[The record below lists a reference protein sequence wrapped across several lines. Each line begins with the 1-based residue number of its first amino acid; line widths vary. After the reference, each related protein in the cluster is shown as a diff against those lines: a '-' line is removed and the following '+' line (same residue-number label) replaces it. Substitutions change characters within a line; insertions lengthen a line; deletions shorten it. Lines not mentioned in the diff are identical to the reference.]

1 MWSEISSNP
10 VMITLL
16 LIAVLGLGELIS
28 IWTKARIPMLLAALL
43 LYISLLWTGII
54 PNGLM
59 SASVVTAF
67 GSLIVAPFIVHLGT
81 LVPFLLIKGQLR
93 PILIALTGSLTAVLL
108 VLAVVPLFFD
118 YQTAVAGA
126 GPVVGGIVAYLVTS
140 EKLTELGLSSLVII
154 PALVL
159 SIHKL
164 FGIPLASFFLK
175 RHALI
180 VKQQVQ
186 SRLHS
191 GAALEKET
199 AAAARPPNTLTKAQ
213 NERKSLLP
221 KKYQTSLILILQLYL
236 GSGIAVVLDAL
247 TGVNYTIFCLIIGVI
262 GAYIGFYPPKTMEK
276 ANATGFA
283 MIAVIFIVISS
294 MDDVTPA
301 SLVSYIPEILLIC
314 ALGTTGVTL
323 GGLLASKFLGVGKY
337 LGMPVALT
345 ALFGFPADY
354 ILCEEISREVGETEE
369 EREAIMDEIVTPML
383 MGGFTTVTTCSIL
396 IATVLIGTLN

>member
-43 LYISLLWTGII
+43 LYVGLLWAGII

-59 SASVVTAF
+59 SDSVITAF

-81 LVPFLLIKGQLR
+81 LVPFSLIKGQLK
-93 PILIALTGSLTAVLL
+93 PILIALIGSLTAVAL
-108 VLAVVPLFFD
+108 VLAIVPIFFD
-118 YQTAVAGA
+118 YETAVAGA

-175 RHALI
+175 RHALV

-186 SRLHS
+186 ARLHS
-191 GAALEKET
+191 GAALEKEE
-199 AAAARPPNTLTKAQ
+199 AGEERPNKVVKAQ
-213 NERKSLLP
+213 NERKLLLP
-221 KKYQTSLILILQLYL
+221 EKYQTSLIFILQLYL
-236 GSGIAVVLDAL
+236 GSGIAVVLDAV

-262 GAYIGFYPPKTMEK
+262 GAYIGFYPAKTMEK
-276 ANATGFA
+276 ANATGIA

-301 SLVSYIPEILLIC
+301 ALASYIPEILLIC
-314 ALGTTGVTL
+314 LLGTAGVTI
-323 GGLLASKFLGVGKY
+323 GGLLASKLLGVGKY

-369 EREAIMDEIVTPML
+369 EREAIMNEIVTPML

>member
-1 MWSEISSNP
+1 MWSEVSSNP

-43 LYISLLWTGII
+43 LYVALLWTGII
-54 PNGLM
+54 PTGLM
-59 SASVVTAF
+59 SDSVITAL
-67 GSLIVAPFIVHLGT
+67 GSLIVAPFVVHLGT
-81 LVPFLLIKGQLR
+81 VVPFSLIKGQLK
-93 PILIALTGSLTAVLL
+93 PILIALIGSITAVAL
-108 VLAVVPLFFD
+108 VLAVVPIFFD
-118 YQTAVAGA
+118 YETAVAGA

-140 EKLTELGLSSLVII
+140 ERLTELGLASLVII

-175 RHALI
+175 KHAI
-180 VKQQVQ
+180 MVKQQVQ
-186 SRLHS
+186 ARLQT
-191 GAALEKET
+191 GAALEKE
-199 AAAARPPNTLTKAQ
+199 AAVEERSNTVVNAQ
-213 NERKSLLP
+213 NERKLLLP
-221 KKYQTSLILILQLYL
+221 EKYQTSLIFILQLYL
-236 GSGIAVVLDAL
+236 GSGIAIILDAL
-247 TGVNYTIFCLIIGVI
+247 TGINYTIFCLIIGVI
-262 GAYIGFYPPKTMEK
+262 GAYIGFYPAKTMEK
-276 ANATGFA
+276 ANATGLA

-301 SLVSYIPEILLIC
+301 ALASYIPEILLIC
-314 ALGTTGVTL
+314 VLGTAGVTL
-323 GGLLASKFLGVGKY
+323 GGLLASKLLGVGKY

-354 ILCEEISREVGETEE
+354 ILCEEISREVGDTEE
-369 EREAIMDEIVTPML
+369 EREAIMNEIVTPML

>member
-1 MWSEISSNP
+1 MWSELSSNP

-43 LYISLLWTGII
+43 LYVGLLWAGII

-59 SASVVTAF
+59 SDSVITAF

-81 LVPFLLIKGQLR
+81 LVPFSLIKGQLK
-93 PILIALTGSLTAVLL
+93 PILIALIGSLTAVAL
-108 VLAVVPLFFD
+108 VLAIVPIFFD
-118 YQTAVAGA
+118 YETAVAGA

-175 RHALI
+175 RHALV

-186 SRLHS
+186 ARLHS
-191 GAALEKET
+191 GAALEKEEVSE
-199 AAAARPPNTLTKAQ
+199 RPNKVVKAQ
-213 NERKSLLP
+213 NERKLLLP
-221 KKYQTSLILILQLYL
+221 EKYQTSLIFIFQLYL
-236 GSGIAVVLDAL
+236 GSGIAVILDAV

-262 GAYIGFYPPKTMEK
+262 GAYIGFYPAKTMEK
-276 ANATGFA
+276 ANATGIA

-301 SLVSYIPEILLIC
+301 ALASYIPEILLIC
-314 ALGTTGVTL
+314 LLGTAGVTI
-323 GGLLASKFLGVGKY
+323 GGLLASKLLGVGKY

-369 EREAIMDEIVTPML
+369 EREAIMNEIVTPML

>member
-1 MWSEISSNP
+1 MWSEVSSNP

-43 LYISLLWTGII
+43 LYVALLWTGII
-54 PNGLM
+54 PTGLM
-59 SASVVTAF
+59 SDSVITAL
-67 GSLIVAPFIVHLGT
+67 GSLIVAPFVVHLGT
-81 LVPFLLIKGQLR
+81 VVPFSLIKGQLK
-93 PILIALTGSLTAVLL
+93 PILIALIGSITAVAL
-108 VLAVVPLFFD
+108 VLAVVPIFFD
-118 YQTAVAGA
+118 YETAVAGA

-140 EKLTELGLSSLVII
+140 ERLTELGLASLVII

-175 RHALI
+175 KHAI
-180 VKQQVQ
+180 MVKQQVQ
-186 SRLHS
+186 ARLQT
-191 GAALEKET
+191 GAALEKE
-199 AAAARPPNTLTKAQ
+199 AAVEERSNTVVKAQ
-213 NERKSLLP
+213 NERKLLLP
-221 KKYQTSLILILQLYL
+221 EKYQTSLIFILQLYL
-236 GSGIAVVLDAL
+236 GSGIAIILDAL
-247 TGVNYTIFCLIIGVI
+247 TGINYTIFCLIIGVI
-262 GAYIGFYPPKTMEK
+262 GAYIGFYPAKTMEK
-276 ANATGFA
+276 ANATGLA

-301 SLVSYIPEILLIC
+301 ALASYIPEILLIC
-314 ALGTTGVTL
+314 VLGTAGVTL
-323 GGLLASKFLGVGKY
+323 GGLLASKLLGVGKY

-354 ILCEEISREVGETEE
+354 ILCEEISREVGDTEE
-369 EREAIMDEIVTPML
+369 EREAIMNEIVTPML

>member
-43 LYISLLWTGII
+43 LYVGLLWTGII

-59 SASVVTAF
+59 SDSVITAF

-81 LVPFLLIKGQLR
+81 LVPFSLIKGQLK
-93 PILIALTGSLTAVLL
+93 PILIALIGSLTAVGL

-118 YQTAVAGA
+118 YETAVAGA

-175 RHALI
+175 RHAII

-186 SRLHS
+186 ARLHS
-191 GAALEKET
+191 GAALEKEEVPE
-199 AAAARPPNTLTKAQ
+199 ARPNKVVKAQ
-213 NERKSLLP
+213 NERKLLLP
-221 KKYQTSLILILQLYL
+221 EKYQTSLIFILQLYL
-236 GSGIAVVLDAL
+236 GSGIAVILDAV

-262 GAYIGFYPPKTMEK
+262 GAYVGFYPAKTMEK
-276 ANATGFA
+276 ANATGIA

-301 SLVSYIPEILLIC
+301 ALASYIPEILLIC
-314 ALGTTGVTL
+314 VLGTAGVTL
-323 GGLLASKFLGVGKY
+323 GGLLASKLLGVGKY

-369 EREAIMDEIVTPML
+369 EREAIMNEIVTPML

>member
-28 IWTKARIPMLLAALL
+28 IWTKARIPMLLSALL
-43 LYISLLWTGII
+43 LYVGLLWAGII

-59 SASVVTAF
+59 SESVITAF

-81 LVPFLLIKGQLR
+81 LVPFSLIKGQLK
-93 PILIALTGSLTAVLL
+93 PILIALIGSLTAVAL
-108 VLAVVPLFFD
+108 VLAIVPLFFD
-118 YQTAVAGA
+118 YGTAVAGA

-175 RHALI
+175 RHAII

-186 SRLHS
+186 ARLHS
-191 GAALEKET
+191 GAALEKGEVT
-199 AAAARPPNTLTKAQ
+199 EERPNKVVKAQ
-213 NERKSLLP
+213 NERKLLLP
-221 KKYQTSLILILQLYL
+221 EKYQTSLIFILQLYL
-236 GSGIAVVLDAL
+236 GSGIAVILEAV

-262 GAYIGFYPPKTMEK
+262 GAYIGFYPAKTMEK
-276 ANATGFA
+276 ANATGIA

-294 MDDVTPA
+294 MDDVTPVA
-301 SLVSYIPEILLIC
+301 LASYIPEILLIC
-314 ALGTTGVTL
+314 VLGTAGVTI
-323 GGLLASKFLGVGKY
+323 GGLLASKLLGVGKY

-354 ILCEEISREVGETEE
+354 ILCEEISREVGDTEE
-369 EREAIMDEIVTPML
+369 EREAIMNEIVTPML

>member
-43 LYISLLWTGII
+43 LYICLLWTGII

-59 SASVVTAF
+59 SDSVVTAF

-81 LVPFLLIKGQLR
+81 LVPFSLIRGQLK
-93 PILIALTGSLTAVLL
+93 PILIALAGSLTAVLF

-175 RHALI
+175 RHALS

-191 GAALEKET
+191 SAALEKE
-199 AAAARPPNTLTKAQ
+199 AAAEVRPNTLTKAQ
-213 NERKSLLP
+213 NERKLLLP

-301 SLVSYIPEILLIC
+301 ALVSYIPEILLIC
-314 ALGTTGVTL
+314 ALGTAGVTL
-323 GGLLASKFLGVGKY
+323 GGLLASKLLGVGKY

-354 ILCEEISREVGETEE
+354 ILCEEISREVGETKE
-369 EREAIMDEIVTPML
+369 EREAIMNEIVTPML

>member
-1 MWSEISSNP
+1 MWSEIGNNP

-16 LIAVLGLGELIS
+16 LIAILGLGELIS

-43 LYISLLWTGII
+43 LYVALLWMGII

-59 SASVVTAF
+59 SDSIITAF

-81 LVPFLLIKGQLR
+81 LVPFSLIKGQLK
-93 PILIALTGSLTAVLL
+93 PILIALIGSLTAVAL
-108 VLAVVPLFFD
+108 VLAIVPLFFD
-118 YQTAVAGA
+118 YETAVAGA

-164 FGIPLASFFLK
+164 FGIPLASYFLK
-175 RHALI
+175 KHAII

-186 SRLHS
+186 TRLQS
-191 GAALEKET
+191 GAALEKEE
-199 AAAARPPNTLTKAQ
+199 AAEAQPNNVVKAQ
-213 NERKSLLP
+213 NARKPLLP
-221 KKYQTSLILILQLYL
+221 EKYQTSLIFILQLYL
-236 GSGIAVVLDAL
+236 GSGIAVILDAL
-247 TGVNYTIFCLIIGVI
+247 TGINYTIFCLIIGVI
-262 GAYIGFYPPKTMEK
+262 GAYIGFYPAKTMEK

-301 SLVSYIPEILLIC
+301 ALASYIPEILLIC
-314 ALGTTGVTL
+314 VLGTAGVTI
-323 GGLLASKFLGVGKY
+323 GGLLASKLFGVGKY

-369 EREAIMDEIVTPML
+369 EREAIMNEIVTPML